1 MSSANTP
8 TNHIDEREH
17 RQNQHGLYAQL
28 RREENEM
35 IRKKNA

>member
-17 RQNQHGLYAQL
+17 RQKQHEPYAQL
-28 RREENEM
+28 RRERM
-35 IRKKNA
+35 K